1 MPTVIAIPVNPALH
15 NAAEE
20 FLQAISHDRPAAEHY
35 IHYIDRLTER
45 MLAMFM
51 IEPAEFTGLS
61 GNARKIVD
69 FAVST
74 AEKAS
79 SMLSRKTWGKISNAD
94 FAPIAADLKAALV
107 EGDGDKVPS
116 LLIASVDEDFAR
128 EFQEV
133 AQACLVGEGD
143 RVRTRMS
150 ASMDHLS
157 DHILE
162 SFFVRQTRQI
172 KLGMVT
178 RKALDVGVGG
188 SRKAIHAVNH
198 RVLKTMDAKHLKLFM
213 KHYGDIVRDL

>member
-1 MPTVIAIPVNPALH
+1 MSKVIAVPANPALH

-51 IEPAEFTGLS
+51 IEPAEFTGLT
-61 GNARKIVD
+61 GNARKVVD
-69 FAVST
+69 FAVTT

-79 SMLSRKTWGKISNAD
+79 SMLTRQTWGTISNTE
-94 FAPIAADLKAALV
+94 FAPIAAALKVALV
-107 EGDGDKVPS
+107 EGDGDKIPS
-116 LLIASVDEDFAR
+116 LLTAQVDEVFAR

-133 AQACLVGEGD
+133 ANACLAGEGD
-143 RVRTRMS
+143 QVRARMS
-150 ASMDHLS
+150 AVMDQLT

-162 SFFVRQTRQI
+162 NFFVRQTRQV

-178 RKALDVGVGG
+178 RKALDVGIGG

-198 RVLKTMDAKHLKLFM
+198 RVLKTLDAEHLRLFM
-213 KHYGDIVRDL
+213 QHYGDLVRDL